1 MRLFQ
6 SKEEAL
12 LTIDTCYF
20 ELGIDKNSFDGRQQI
35 DFLKLWSQTSTL
47 NDFIEHFQEFYGCS
61 RDVLDTLFYAYLI
74 LDDDTYIR

>member
-1 MRLFQ
+1 MKIFH
-6 SKEEAL
+6 SKEEVL
-12 LTIDTCYF
+12 LTIDRCYS
-20 ELGIDKNSFDGRQQI
+20 ELVIDKNSFDGRQQI

-47 NDFIEHFQEFYGCS
+47 SDFIEHFQEFYGCS